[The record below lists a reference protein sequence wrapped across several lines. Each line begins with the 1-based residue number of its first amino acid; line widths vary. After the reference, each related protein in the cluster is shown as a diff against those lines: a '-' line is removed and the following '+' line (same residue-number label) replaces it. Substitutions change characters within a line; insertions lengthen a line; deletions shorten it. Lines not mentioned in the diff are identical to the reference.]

1 MCTGFA
7 SANCKQR
14 NRVIL
19 APFIALIA
27 IVSDIVELVSV
38 QSAYY
43 KYLSTKTDLV
53 KIHNI
58 LVINI
63 NLSISE

>member
-1 MCTGFA
+1 
-7 SANCKQR
+7 
-14 NRVIL
+14 VIL